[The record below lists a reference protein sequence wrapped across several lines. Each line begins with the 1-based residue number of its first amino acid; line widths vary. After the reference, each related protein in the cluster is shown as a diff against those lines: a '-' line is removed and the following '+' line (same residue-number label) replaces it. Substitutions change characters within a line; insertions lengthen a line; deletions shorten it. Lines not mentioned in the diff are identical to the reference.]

1 VLHGEHSEVMSA
13 PACRRVAAA
22 IPRGRAATL
31 PGVRHHL
38 IVEDPARFSAAV
50 LEWHRAMIAA

>member
-1 VLHGEHSEVMSA
+1 MSGEHSEVMSEE
-13 PACRRVAAA
+13 ACRRVAAA

-38 IVEDPARFSAAV
+38 IVADPERFSAVV
-50 LEWHRAMIAA
+50 LGWHRAMIAG